1 MEWLGLFSGRST
13 PWMVPERTLWD
24 FMDSTKSSRAFWFF
38 SASVSACS
46 WGPMATT
53 EDRRAAVC
61 VAWRLWTDVCAGT
74 AGAADSSIAGA
85 CSFWMPSTVC
95 SSSSWGT
102 GDSIRSISWFSYQSV
117 SFGM

>member
-24 FMDSTKSSRAFWFF
+24 FMDSTKSSRAFRFF

-46 WGPMATT
+46 CAPMATT
-53 EDRRAAVC
+53 EDRRAAIC
-61 VAWRLWTDVCAGT
+61 VAWRLWADVCEGIDGAG
-74 AGAADSSIAGA
+74 GSSIAGA

-95 SSSSWGT
+95 SSSTWGT
-102 GDSIRSISWFSYQSV
+102 GDSLLSISWFSYSLI
-117 SFGM
+117 SFGI